1 MSMSMPAPQDATAAS
16 ARTTH
21 LLVVD
26 DDDEITRL
34 LSRYFAT
41 HGFRVSTAGDG
52 AQMRHRIATEPV
64 DIVMLDLGLPGEDG
78 FALTRHLREHWHGPV
93 IIITGRGETVDRVVG
108 LELGADDYVAKP
120 FDLRELL
127 ARVRSV
133 LRRGGAQAR
142 VAMSPAKPARR
153 RFDGYVLDMQ
163 SHALSDPRGNE
174 VTLTSG
180 EFALLRAFA
189 EHPGQVLTR
198 DQLMTHIHGRDAG
211 PFDRSIDVQIGRLRR
226 KIEADPAHPRFI
238 KSIRGIGYLF
248 APTVQQE

>member
-1 MSMSMPAPQDATAAS
+1 
-16 ARTTH
+16 
-21 LLVVD
+21 
-26 DDDEITRL
+26 
-34 LSRYFAT
+34 
-41 HGFRVSTAGDG
+41 
-52 AQMRHRIATEPV
+52 
-64 DIVMLDLGLPGEDG
+64 
-78 FALTRHLREHWHGPV
+78 
-93 IIITGRGETVDRVVG
+93 
-108 LELGADDYVAKP
+108 
-120 FDLRELL
+120 
-127 ARVRSV
+127 
-133 LRRGGAQAR
+133 
-142 VAMSPAKPARR
+142 
-153 RFDGYVLDMQ
+153 MQ